1 MTATTAKVYIVG
13 YSVALD
19 DKHIEKINKV
29 LADVP
34 VYSRYDDK
42 GNDEARFV
50 CRIHAMYLLKF
61 STDHM
66 VFKHDSRFT
75 CR

>member
-42 GNDEARFV
+42 GKVQGIGLRLVPTLTISVEV
-50 CRIHAMYLLKF
+50 ISPSEEH
-61 STDHM
+61 T
-66 VFKHDSRFT
+66 VG
-75 CR
+75 